1 MSIVYLNGNY
11 IPMNEARISPMDR
24 GFLFG
29 DGIYEVVPSYDG
41 KLVGLAPHLKRMQDG
56 LDAIE
61 IELRVDYDHWRE
73 IASQLIARNG
83 NGNGNGNLGLY
94 FHVSRGADTKRNH
107 AYPNDVAPTIF
118 AFAYEIP
125 SSPVADKKATTPFT
139 VITAKDLRWQ
149 RCNIKSTSLLGNVMH
164 YQQSHIRQHNETIL
178 YNDRDE
184 ITEASSCNVY
194 VIKKGIVATPL
205 LDEQKLPG
213 ITRNT
218 LLEILRRD
226 GSIAV
231 QERVVTLAEL
241 RDADEIWLSSSS
253 REIVPVIAVDEKPV
267 ADGNIGDVWLMAQT
281 LYATHKFDF

>member
-41 KLVGLAPHLKRMQDG
+41 KLVGLASHLKRMQDG

-73 IASQLIARNG
+73 IASQLIAR
-83 NGNGNGNLGLY
+83 NGNGNLGLY

-118 AFAYEIP
+118 AFAYEIQSP
-125 SSPVADKKATTPFT
+125 PVADKKATTPFT

-164 YQQSHIRQHNETIL
+164 YQQSHSRQHNETIL

-241 RDADEIWLSSSS
+241 LDADEIWLSSSS
-253 REIVPVIAVDEKPV
+253 RDIVPVIAVDEKPV